1 MGGRLLKVALVLLAV
16 LGAVACGDDSTSETS
31 ATGEGGGLAVVT
43 YNAGLAEGF
52 VDFAAERAPLVNEA
66 IAGLDAD
73 VVFVQEVWSPADV
86 DALTTTVADRYPDSF
101 FLDPMPDEPGQEDT
115 GPACPLDESQ
125 ALEDCARARCAD
137 VPSDQLAS
145 CVLEGC
151 AAEFSNTCPECQAC
165 LAANVGSSIDE
176 AITACSE
183 GSGAFAY
190 DGAFGIG
197 FLSSLPLVE
206 QDSLVLE
213 SSLNRRAVLH
223 VLVDHPELG
232 PLHLF
237 GTHLSAV
244 FSDIPFPGEGSWE
257 AEQAAQIETVRS
269 WIDEK
274 TGGEGTAILL
284 GDFNTGPEGVAFVG
298 EVEENYR
305 ALVADGWVNTY
316 LEAQGDQAECTYCD
330 ANPLVGGEGDSGVLL
345 DHVLVLGHDGQFDG
359 ARIFDDDIEIDVD
372 GDPVTTALSD
382 HYGVRVTLAPG

>member
-1 MGGRLLKVALVLLAV
+1 MRGRLLKVALVLMAL
-16 LGAVACGDDSTSETS
+16 LGAVACGDDSTSDTS
-31 ATGEGGGLAVVT
+31 ATGEGLAIVT

-52 VDFAAERAPLVNEA
+52 VDLAAERAPLVNEA
-66 IAGLDAD
+66 IADLAAD

-86 DALTTTVADRYPDSF
+86 EGLTTAVADRFPDSF
-101 FLDPMPDEPGQEDT
+101 FLDPMPDEPGQEET

-137 VPSDQLAS
+137 VPADQLAS

-151 AAEFSNTCPECQAC
+151 SAEFSNTCPECQAC

-176 AITACSE
+176 AITACTE
-183 GSGAFAY
+183 GSGSYAY
-190 DGAFGIG
+190 EGAFGIG
-197 FLSSLPLVE
+197 FLSSLPVLE

-223 VLVDHPELG
+223 VRVEHPELG
-232 PLHLF
+232 PLNLF

-257 AEQAAQIETVRS
+257 AEQAAQIESVRS

-274 TGGEGTAILL
+274 TGGEGTTILL
-284 GDFNTGPEGVAFVG
+284 GDFNTGPEGVEFVG
-298 EVEENYR
+298 EVEENYQ

-316 LEAQGDQAECTYCD
+316 LEAQGDEAECTYCD

-345 DHVLVLGHDGQFDG
+345 DHVLVLGHGGEFDG
-359 ARIFDDDIEIDVD
+359 ERIFDDDIELEVD
-372 GDPVTTALSD
+372 GVATTTALSD
-382 HYGVRVTLAPG
+382 HFGVLVTLAPR